1 MAKQLE
7 RKLFHN
13 RKIGPFIT
21 PPFSNLSDRR
31 WALFLNSTRCLQ
43 NGTAF
48 TIYHGLQ
55 LTPSTM
61 VFLKNCFLVPT
72 TLSQHK
78 LYEQGALMSKLD
90 LSDAFQHILVCCEDW
105 ELLRSAWQID
115 VRELKQ
121 QTFAIHGGQPELK
134 LHKSCALRM
143 SHGRRGLSRRAPMNF
158 SRPCRFA
165 TILILHGFLR
175 RQR

>member
-7 RKLFHN
+7 RKLSHN
-13 RKIGPFIT
+13 PKIGPFLT

-90 LSDAFQHILVCCEDW
+90 LSDAFRHILVCCEDW

-115 VRELKQ
+115 IKSTLTTAYFVDAFLLFGVFIYLLGHLFGQFVLCSNICITLNCWFEA
-121 QTFAIHGGQPELK
+121 QTCVL
-134 LHKSCALRM
+134 
-143 SHGRRGLSRRAPMNF
+143 F
-158 SRPCRFA
+158 S
-165 TILILHGFLR
+165 LW
-175 RQR
+175 

>member
-7 RKLFHN
+7 RKLSHN
-13 RKIGPFIT
+13 RKIGPFLT

-61 VFLKNCFLVPT
+61 VFLKNCFLVLT

-78 LYEQGALMSKLD
+78 IYEQGALMSKLD
-90 LSDAFQHILVCCEDW
+90 LSDAFRHILVCCEDW

-115 VRELKQ
+115 IKSTLTTAYFVDAFLL
-121 QTFAIHGGQPELK
+121 FGLFIYLLGHLFGQFVLCSNICIT
-134 LHKSCALRM
+134 LNC
-143 SHGRRGLSRRAPMNF
+143 
-158 SRPCRFA
+158 
-165 TILILHGFLR
+165 
-175 RQR
+175 